1 MTPHGLAPLST
12 KAPVGRPGRAA
23 AERPVRLPR
32 SPRAMVV
39 HGGHELRGR
48 VPIPGYKHALT
59 VLVAA
64 AVALARPVTLTNVPD
79 VAEVRILRDILDR
92 MGAAGGFVDGVWDL
106 DTRALRSIPIP
117 ARLSGQIH
125 GSLYL
130 VPALLARFGEVSFVD
145 AGGDRIG
152 SRRQGGSRPVEQVT
166 AVLERFGAEVQTSG
180 GLYAR
185 ASRLRGCAIDL
196 MDFSTDR
203 EHGRLRGPMA
213 SSATKIAL
221 ILAAAAEGT
230 TTLRHPVDYEA
241 VWELCDFLRACGAT
255 LTRDGDVLQVRPAT
269 HDGRVAHHL
278 ISDSTDIVT
287 FAVCAAFA
295 GGSLE
300 LTGITGRRTW
310 RAIDDELGVLVEM
323 GVPLSV
329 GPRWLQVRGPVEPRP
344 VDLEIA
350 CNGFSTDAHP
360 LLAVPLLRAC
370 GVSRITD
377 HVWTD
382 RFAYTG
388 LLTAMGG
395 RVEVTGNTVRLRP
408 SRLRAPEEALVP
420 TDSRAA
426 AAAVVAALGVP
437 AATRIEDRG
446 GHLDRSYELLIAR
459 LRAVGA
465 SIEEVASAEEE

>member
-1 MTPHGLAPLST
+1 MAASTTAVAPAGGPGS
-12 KAPVGRPGRAA
+12 APGEHRRRPF
-23 AERPVRLPR
+23 P

-39 HGGHELRGR
+39 HGGHGLHGR

-64 AVALARPVTLTNVPD
+64 AVALARPVTLVNVPD
-79 VAEVRILRDILDR
+79 VTEIRILRDILDR
-92 MGAAGGFVDGVWDL
+92 MGATGSFAHGVWDL
-106 DTRALRSIPIP
+106 DTSGLRSVPIP

-152 SRRQGGSRPVEQVT
+152 SRRQGGRRPIEQVT

-185 ASRLRGCAIDL
+185 ASRLRGCTIDL

-203 EHGRLRGPMA
+203 DHARLRGPMA

-221 ILAAAAEGT
+221 ILAAVSEGT
-230 TTLRHPVDYEA
+230 TTLRHPVDHEA
-241 VWELCDFLRACGAT
+241 VSELCDFLRAFGAT
-255 LTRDGDVLQVRPAT
+255 LTRDGDLLSVRA
-269 HDGRVAHHL
+269 GASVQRVTHHL
-278 ISDSTDIVT
+278 ISDSTGIVT
-287 FAVCAAFA
+287 FIVCAAFA

-300 LTGITGRRTW
+300 LTGITGQRTW
-310 RAIDDELGVLVEM
+310 RAIGDELRVLAEM

-329 GPRWLQVRGPVEPRP
+329 GPHWLRVEGPVEPRP
-344 VDLEIA
+344 VDLEIQ

-360 LLAVPLLRAC
+360 LLAVPLLRAR

-382 RFAYTG
+382 RFAYTQ
-388 LLTAMGG
+388 LLAAMGG
-395 RVEVTGNTVRLRP
+395 RVEVTGNTVVLRP
-408 SRLRAPEEALVP
+408 SRLRAPGEALVP

-465 SIEEVASAEEE
+465 SIEEVESAGEA